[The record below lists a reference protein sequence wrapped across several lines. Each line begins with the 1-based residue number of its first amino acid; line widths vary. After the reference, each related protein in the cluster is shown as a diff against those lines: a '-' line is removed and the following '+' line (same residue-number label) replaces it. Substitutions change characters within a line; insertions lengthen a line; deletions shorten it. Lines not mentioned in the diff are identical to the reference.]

1 MNGTILALLLYL
13 IAVVAVGIVASRRA
27 GRNLGEFYLGGRAM
41 SEFVVALSAV
51 VSGRSAWL
59 MMGMVGLT
67 FVYGVR
73 MAWFIPG
80 YVIAELLMFLFAAK
94 RIRRFTER
102 HDNVTFVDYFAS
114 RFGDSNGLLRVLA
127 AAIIVV
133 FFTAYVG
140 AQLKAGQVMFNLL
153 FGWESVLAGIA
164 LMALIVG
171 FYTMVGGY
179 RAVSITDVIQACIM
193 IVGLVVLPVV
203 GFAKGGGPAAVWQT
217 LEQVAFAEGAS
228 FSLVG
233 IGSLVGVISGL
244 GIGFG
249 SPGNPHI
256 IVRYMS
262 IANPSRLRMAA
273 LVGTVW
279 NVLLGWGAVYTG
291 LAARALYGQAQIS
304 DPSNQAFVYMALDL
318 FPGLIAGLMLA
329 ALLAAIMSTAD
340 SQVLVASSSITRDI
354 YEKALRRGHPPD
366 PRTSVRLGRITVA
379 ILIIGAALLSW
390 LTAQGGHRVFQT
402 VFSYV
407 LLAWAGLGASFGP
420 PLLVSLYWRRAT
432 RAGALASFIS
442 GTTVCILWV
451 ALGLKKST
459 GLHEIVPA
467 FLLSMLLMIT
477 VSLATRPPE
486 NAGELM
492 RDMQS
497 LQ

>member
-41 SEFVVALSAV
+41 SELVVALSAV

-80 YVIAELLMFLFAAK
+80 YVIAELLMFLFAAQ

-179 RAVSITDVIQACIM
+179 RAVSITDVACRRLRQ
-193 IVGLVVLPVV
+193 GW
-203 GFAKGGGPAAVWQT
+203 GTGGG
-217 LEQVAFAEGAS
+217 VADLGAGGLCRGRQLFAGRDRQ
-228 FSLVG
+228 
-233 IGSLVGVISGL
+233 SG
-244 GIGFG
+244 GGDQWAG
-249 SPGNPHI
+249 H
-256 IVRYMS
+256 
-262 IANPSRLRMAA
+262 RLR
-273 LVGTVW
+273 
-279 NVLLGWGAVYTG
+279 
-291 LAARALYGQAQIS
+291 LAGQSAHHRALHV
-304 DPSNQAFVYMALDL
+304 D
-318 FPGLIAGLMLA
+318 
-329 ALLAAIMSTAD
+329 
-340 SQVLVASSSITRDI
+340 R
-354 YEKALRRGHPPD
+354 
-366 PRTSVRLGRITVA
+366 
-379 ILIIGAALLSW
+379 
-390 LTAQGGHRVFQT
+390 
-402 VFSYV
+402 
-407 LLAWAGLGASFGP
+407 
-420 PLLVSLYWRRAT
+420 
-432 RAGALASFIS
+432 
-442 GTTVCILWV
+442 
-451 ALGLKKST
+451 
-459 GLHEIVPA
+459 
-467 FLLSMLLMIT
+467 
-477 VSLATRPPE
+477 
-486 NAGELM
+486 
-492 RDMQS
+492 
-497 LQ
+497 